1 MTSNNYIEKLE
12 FSSIKNDLSKL
23 CTFYISKKLALKI
36 TPSFSKE
43 KIYEMQN
50 LTQEAREYIEIEN
63 TISFSQFNKLNAV
76 DENLKPGY
84 LFTCEELLATSQ
96 FIQLSTQLKKSLESN
111 KSINP
116 KLFKISRNINHL
128 DDLYNSIISIINH
141 NAEIKNSASS
151 KLSNLRKKSLTSYKK
166 IISFLEKYTLNKSF
180 ENYLQSGVIKA
191 VSGRLAVEVKA
202 EYKNK
207 IKGIIHGTS
216 SSNQTVFIEPYESID
231 LCNEWIE
238 SSINVKN
245 EEDKI
250 LRDLSS
256 LVIEH
261 GGFIFKNGEIISELD
276 LIIAKARLAKKTNSS
291 MVRIEKENIEFVFNL
306 KAARHPLLGKE
317 AIPINFSLKKKS
329 TTMIISG
336 PNTGGKTVSLKTL
349 GLLAIMNQSGLQV
362 TANAESILPIFNK
375 FFVHIGDD
383 QDIVNSQSSFSS
395 HISSII
401 ETLNQSSTN
410 SLILI
415 DEIVSSTDPDEGMAL
430 ACAIL
435 FHLNKLTCTTLI
447 TTHIRGIVEYGLRN
461 EWCENYGVSFDEQKN
476 IPTYELK
483 EGVPSSSFAINIS
496 KSLGMPEEIIN
507 NAQTFLN
514 EDYLTYKKL
523 ISLTELERER
533 INQELNKLKKE
544 KKEFEEKK
552 EVLDKKIIAI
562 EESKRAIILES
573 ISKQKLHIDNLRR
586 RLSKIKDTSN
596 SPKKIK
602 DSKILLRKLK
612 EQVNNKIDTKSQY
625 LNFKEGDLVQLEG
638 LESIA
643 EIIKL
648 DKGNTST
655 FRIGNNTIKM
665 PTDRI
670 IRTIKQEKSNNPL
683 ISYKLNSKTVEK
695 ELDIRGF
702 FVNEVKDVL
711 EKHIDSLLV
720 NSQKEFIIF
729 HGEGSGSLKKEVFKI
744 LGESRLIDKF
754 YAHESRRGVTVVD
767 FK

>member
-12 FSSIKNDLSKL
+12 FISIKKNLSEL
-23 CTFYISKKLALKI
+23 CSFYISKKLALNI

-43 KIYEMQN
+43 EVYEMQN
-50 LTQEAREYIEIEN
+50 LTQEAKEYIEIEN
-63 TISFSQFNKLNAV
+63 TISFNQFNKLIAV

-84 LFTCEELLATSQ
+84 LFTSKELLATSQ
-96 FIQLSTQLKKSLESN
+96 FIHLSIQMKESLESN

-128 DDLYNSIISIINH
+128 EDLFKSINSIINH
-141 NAEIKNSASS
+141 NAEIKNNASS
-151 KLSNLRKKSLTSYKK
+151 KLSSLRKKSLTSYKK
-166 IISFLEKYTLNKSF
+166 ITSFLEKYTLNKSL

-191 VSGRLAVEVKA
+191 VSGRLAVEVKT

-231 LCNEWIE
+231 ICNEWIE

-250 LRDLSS
+250 LRDLSR

-261 GGFIFKNGEIISELD
+261 GEIIFRNGEIISDLD
-276 LIIAKARLAKKTNSS
+276 LIIAKAKLAKKTNSS
-291 MVRIEKENIEFVFNL
+291 MINIEQKNIEFVFNL
-306 KAARHPLLGKE
+306 KEARHPLLGEE
-317 AIPINFSLKKKS
+317 AIPINFSMEKKS
-329 TTMIISG
+329 TTIIISG

-362 TANAESILPIFNK
+362 TANAESTLPIFNK
-375 FFVHIGDD
+375 FFVHIGDN
-383 QDIVNSQSSFSS
+383 QDIVNSKSSFSS

-401 ETLNQSSTN
+401 KTLNQSTKN

-415 DEIVSSTDPDEGMAL
+415 DEIVSSTDPDEGMAI

-435 FHLNKLTCTTLI
+435 FHLNKLSCTTLI
-447 TTHIRGIVEYGLRN
+447 TTHIRGIVEYGLRS
-461 EWCENYGVSFDEQKN
+461 EWCENYGVSFNEKKN

-483 EGVPSSSFAINIS
+483 KGVPSSSFAINIS
-496 KSLGMPEEIIN
+496 KSLGMPEEIII

-514 EDYLTYKKL
+514 KDYLTYKKL
-523 ISLTELERER
+523 ISLTEIEREK
-533 INQELNKLKKE
+533 INQELNKLKKI
-544 KKEFEEKK
+544 KKEFEEEKK
-552 EVLDKKIIAI
+552 ILNKKIIKV
-562 EESKRAIILES
+562 EKSKKIIILES
-573 ISKQKLHIDNLRR
+573 ISKQKIEIDNLRR
-586 RLSKIKDTSN
+586 KLSKIKDTSN

-612 EQVNNKIDTKSQY
+612 EQVNNKIDTKSQH
-625 LNFKEGDLVQLEG
+625 LDFKEGDLVQLEG

-648 DKGNTST
+648 DKKNTAT
-655 FRIGNNTIKM
+655 FRIGTNTVKM
-665 PTDRI
+665 STDRI
-670 IRTIKQEKSNNPL
+670 IGIIKQEKSKNPL
-683 ISYKLNSKTVEK
+683 ISYKLDSKVVEK

-702 FVNEVKDVL
+702 FVSEVKDVL

-720 NSQKEFIIF
+720 NSQRQFIIF

-744 LGESRLIDKF
+744 LDESKLIDIF

-767 FK
+767 LK